1 MTSPPPPPPPPPPTP
16 TPTPTPSSLYSSFT
30 LQVLYAIA
38 IYHIC
43 YNVLLKYLAS
53 SATEG
58 ICMFCVET
66 QHIRTATAQTL
77 SDIVQVDCRKEAD
90 VAFVVDSSFNLLYG
104 DFRKYILGTIVDIIR
119 RLIVDLGRT
128 RVAAVRLTDTAKVRF
143 TMQNSKSQF
152 DVNGFRFNIEL
163 HPVSICSW
171 LLFLR

>member
-1 MTSPPPPPPPPPPTP
+1 
-16 TPTPTPSSLYSSFT
+16 
-30 LQVLYAIA
+30 
-38 IYHIC
+38 
-43 YNVLLKYLAS
+43 
-53 SATEG
+53 
-58 ICMFCVET
+58 MFCVET
-66 QHIRTATAQTL
+66 QDIRTATAQTL

-163 HPVSICSW
+163 HSVSICSW